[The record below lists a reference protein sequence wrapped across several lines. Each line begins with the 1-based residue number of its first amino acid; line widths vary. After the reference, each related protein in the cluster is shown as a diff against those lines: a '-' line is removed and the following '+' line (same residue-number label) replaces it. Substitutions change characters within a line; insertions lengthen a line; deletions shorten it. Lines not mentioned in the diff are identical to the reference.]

1 MTKIIQMKNTKNNK
15 QNVGSQFAFHKENYK
30 FLFLGLILLIIGF
43 VLMIGGGSDDPTKFS
58 DAIFDSQRLT
68 IAPLLLIAGF
78 TVEMWAILKRP
89 STDK

>member
-15 QNVGSQFAFHKENYK
+15 QNAGIQFAFHKENYK
-30 FLFLGLILLIIGF
+30 FLFIGLALLILGF
-43 VLMIGGGSDDPTKFS
+43 ILMIGGGSDDPNKFS
-58 DAIFDSQRLT
+58 AAIFDTQRLT

-89 STDK
+89 SSDK